1 MHKGVI
7 IIADTQA
14 LMYQLTINDSL
25 KKGYTHERIFE
36 ILHRNFKTLVYL
48 CMAGEKVRYFI
59 HIFLLYFRLGY
70 VLA

>member
-36 ILHRNFKTLVYL
+36 ILHRNFKTLV
-48 CMAGEKVRYFI
+48 
-59 HIFLLYFRLGY
+59 
-70 VLA
+70 